1 MALNINSYIKAE
13 AAIKTHRFQ
22 KSKNYMVDDVP
33 PTILGGYLTKTSSY
47 DACITDK
54 LNMHQDIY
62 LQTSVYFPNKIL
74 NQYKPPSLSE
84 IPTLQVGQYVTHI
97 DSNWTQVLS
106 IITKVMIFSVSG
118 GSMYLIEGTYNQN
131 HQSKIGSHHGSPY
144 LNIFFIDSTI

>member
-54 LNMHQDIY
+54 LNMHPALFSPTDVSFPTNTANQD
-62 LQTSVYFPNKIL
+62 
-74 NQYKPPSLSE
+74 KPPPLSYV
-84 IPTLQVGQYVTHI
+84 PTLQVGQAVTHI
-97 DSNWTQVLS
+97 DTIGTGVPA
-106 IITKVMIFSVSG
+106 IITKVIIFSISG
-118 GSMYLIEGTYNQN
+118 GPM
-131 HQSKIGSHHGSPY
+131 
-144 LNIFFIDSTI
+144 